1 MLKYG
6 QGFNERLREWKGD
19 RNVSAA
25 LSQLFSGTK
34 EDFPQPKS
42 FSPKEQRGGARV
54 KLGLIAIA
62 EKLMTSEQTEELNT
76 LQRQTD
82 RRFGDLA
89 IEKGYLTEQQLER
102 LLENRGEPLSSTG
115 SNLNG

>member
-1 MLKYG
+1 MNGLESGKETAMFQQHFLNYLVE
-6 QGFNERLREWKGD
+6 QKKISHSQR
-19 RNVSAA
+19 A
-25 LSQLFSGTK
+25 LVQ
-34 EDFPQPKS
+34 
-42 FSPKEQRGGARV
+42 KEQRGGARV

-89 IEKGYLTEQQLER
+89 IEKDT
-102 LLENRGEPLSSTG
+102 
-115 SNLNG
+115 